1 MVGKKFEQNG
11 MINSGSQMI
20 HAVAGSSV
28 PHISLLI
35 GNSYGAGNYAMCG
48 RSFKP
53 RFLFSYPNSKCGVM
67 GAEQLSGVMDIIKRQ
82 SALKR
87 NIKVDEKAFKKQKEA
102 IKKDAQM
109 KASVWHATTEVWD
122 DGVINPL
129 DTRKYLGMAL
139 AAVNNSSYKG
149 SDKFGVFR
157 M

>member
-1 MVGKKFEQNG
+1 
-11 MINSGSQMI
+11 
-20 HAVAGSSV
+20 
-28 PHISLLI
+28 
-35 GNSYGAGNYAMCG
+35 
-48 RSFKP
+48 
-53 RFLFSYPNSKCGVM
+53 M

-122 DGVINPL
+122 DGVIDPR
-129 DTRKYLGMAL
+129 DTRKYLSMAL
-139 AAVNNSSYKG
+139 SAVYNYTIKG
-149 SDKFGVFR
+149 TDSFGVFR

>member
-1 MVGKKFEQNG
+1 
-11 MINSGSQMI
+11 
-20 HAVAGSSV
+20 
-28 PHISLLI
+28 
-35 GNSYGAGNYAMCG
+35 
-48 RSFKP
+48 
-53 RFLFSYPNSKCGVM
+53 
-67 GAEQLSGVMDIIKRQ
+67 
-82 SALKR
+82 
-87 NIKVDEKAFKKQKEA
+87 
-102 IKKDAQM
+102 M

>member
-1 MVGKKFEQNG
+1 
-11 MINSGSQMI
+11 
-20 HAVAGSSV
+20 
-28 PHISLLI
+28 
-35 GNSYGAGNYAMCG
+35 
-48 RSFKP
+48 
-53 RFLFSYPNSKCGVM
+53 M

-87 NIKVDEKAFKKQKEA
+87 NIKVDEKIFKKQKEA

>member
-1 MVGKKFEQNG
+1 MIFGIVFFASIK
-11 MINSGSQMI
+11 INS
-20 HAVAGSSV
+20 
-28 PHISLLI
+28 
-35 GNSYGAGNYAMCG
+35 Y
-48 RSFKP
+48 KP
-53 RFLFSYPNSKCGVM
+53 KNKNLRKYK
-67 GAEQLSGVMDIIKRQ
+67 IKLQSRQ
-82 SALKR
+82 SNIERIFLREEEKTFSNPKFNINYLKVEVP
-87 NIKVDEKAFKKQKEA
+87 VDLSFVEGFGDPIIKQKEA

-109 KASVWHATTEVWD
+109 KASVWHATSEVWD